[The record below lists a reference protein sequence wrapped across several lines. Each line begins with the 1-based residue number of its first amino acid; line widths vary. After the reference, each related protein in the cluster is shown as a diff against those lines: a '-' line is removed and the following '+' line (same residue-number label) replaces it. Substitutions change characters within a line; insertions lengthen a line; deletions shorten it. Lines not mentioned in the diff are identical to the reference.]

1 MKLVLRK
8 IARNHFHEIFV
19 NLVCSFLFTIEWVQ
33 RQRDGPHVQHGG
45 QEQVGQ
51 QRDYGDVSRRGDLG
65 FS

>member
-1 MKLVLRK
+1 M
-8 IARNHFHEIFV
+8 
-19 NLVCSFLFTIEWVQ
+19 NLVCSFLFTIERVQ
-33 RQRDGPHVQHGG
+33 RQWVQQQKDGPHVQHGG